1 MIGCAFVHHFAVRH
15 ELRENGN
22 RYLGGGIAWTPIDR
36 EEEGRLF
43 SLQFGLSHET
53 TFQEV
58 FAGTP
63 RHDTGGWALMAHPT
77 VVWATSPHVLLYV
90 VTSVPLADRW
100 NNSAD
105 RERFRLGTG
114 AMVRFGR

>member
-1 MIGCAFVHHFAVRH
+1 
-15 ELRENGN
+15 
-22 RYLGGGIAWTPIDR
+22 
-36 EEEGRLF
+36 
-43 SLQFGLSHET
+43 
-53 TFQEV
+53 
-58 FAGTP
+58 
-63 RHDTGGWALMAHPT
+63 MAHPT